1 MNGTTIPVA
10 GVTKPAETLLRQV
23 IVVKSPLRGR
33 PPTPRQSVSREAQ
46 RIAAALLEVLA
57 GVRTPTD
64 AAAALNISIA
74 RYYLWEKRALEGFV
88 SACEPRPPGE
98 YANHQHGMA
107 ILRKE
112 VVRLRQDCTRQQALV
127 RASQRTIGLAPPPQ
141 LAQKS
146 GKKATGKAGVHAT
159 GKLKRKRRPMAQ
171 GAEGSGGTAGQSRH
185 GGATGSFVFSDPG
198 RSGTTD

>member
-98 YANHQHGMA
+98 YANHQHENGDPSEGGRSVA
-107 ILRKE
+107 
-112 VVRLRQDCTRQQALV
+112 A
-127 RASQRTIGLAPPPQ
+127 GLHA
-141 LAQKS
+141 
-146 GKKATGKAGVHAT
+146 ATGAGASFAADDRLSAASATRPEIWQEGHGKGWRPRHRKAETQAAAYGA
-159 GKLKRKRRPMAQ
+159 

>member
-98 YANHQHGMA
+98 YANHQHEMA

-112 VVRLRQDCTRQQALV
+112 VVRLRQDCTRQQCG
-127 RASQRTIGLAPPPQ
+127 ASFAADDRLSAASATRPEIWQEGH
-141 LAQKS
+141 
-146 GKKATGKAGVHAT
+146 GKGWRPRHRKAETQAAAYGAG
-159 GKLKRKRRPMAQ
+159 R
-171 GAEGSGGTAGQSRH
+171 
-185 GGATGSFVFSDPG
+185 
-198 RSGTTD
+198 